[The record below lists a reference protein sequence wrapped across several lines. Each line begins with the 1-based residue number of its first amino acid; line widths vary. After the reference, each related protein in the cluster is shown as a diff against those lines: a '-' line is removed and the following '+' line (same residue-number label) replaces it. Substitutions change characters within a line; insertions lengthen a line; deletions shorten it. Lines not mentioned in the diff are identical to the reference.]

1 MEACIIGRDQGV
13 DRAGPRAVPEIGSG
27 PARSQRRSTLM
38 KRLSETI
45 TVAAIAERGIFRRSD
60 EDEIQINRRLVG
72 AIVGSAD
79 RRSSPRGTGCAP
91 G

>member
-1 MEACIIGRDQGV
+1 
-13 DRAGPRAVPEIGSG
+13 
-27 PARSQRRSTLM
+27 M